1 MSSDHA
7 RLTRFERMLSL
18 VTRVAPGEG
27 RTAFLF
33 FLHGFLLLASYQV
46 VKALREAF
54 MLTKFSAETRAY
66 AVAGMALVLMLVVP
80 LYGRLRHHLHGADLL
95 RAVTLFFVATLP
107 LFALLTHYQV
117 SIAFAFFIWVGIY
130 GVMVVSQMWAYAA
143 DSFNVKSG
151 QRLFVVIML
160 GANLGALA
168 GAKVTQVAVAAL
180 SPMGL
185 MVLATCTL
193 GATLFLAKPERD
205 AIPAASRAVE
215 IERSRPVPKLLGGIG
230 LVLRDRYLL
239 HMALFV
245 VLLNWI
251 NSTGEFIL
259 ADFVKA
265 DAVARVAESGG
276 ALDLGT
282 LITEFYGSFNFWVT
296 LISLLMQLFLVSR
309 IYHLVGV
316 RGGLLVQP
324 VIVALGYALL
334 VFGPMLGGF
343 IPFFYLIRRLKFAEN
358 SVDYSLMNTTRQALY
373 LPVDRDSKYDGK
385 IAIDTFFWRFG
396 DLIQAVGIFIGLHLL
411 DWEAREF
418 CSGDTRAGAGMDCAR
433 GRDGTR
439 LQPQGERERR
449 ACGARGGRA
458 HSGPALCAGRVVHA
472 PGRADGVLRRGTRR
486 RAGAEGPP
494 RRWAPIAA
502 LDAVQCP
509 AAGFRRQGAVERRD
523 TGTAHHGRRLQPRR
537 ARGAQ
542 HVRGKARD
550 ALTAQ
555 TPSAG
560 TTAISPSSTRSSSL
574 FNSRCTSRISDLV
587 RPI

>member
-168 GAKVTQVAVAAL
+168 GAKLTQVAVAAL

-411 DWEAREF
+411 DWEARNF
-418 CSGDTRAGAGMDCAR
+418 AVVTLVLALAWIALAVVM
-433 GRDGTR
+433 GRDYSRKASENAVHVAPEAVEPIPDLLYAPGESFMHPVAPTAFYDAEPGDVLVLKAHRDDGHRLPHWMRFNVR
-439 LQPQGERERR
+439 LQ
-449 ACGARGGRA
+449 AF
-458 HSGPALCAGRVVHA
+458 V
-472 PGRADGVLRRGTRR
+472 
-486 RAGAEGPP
+486 
-494 RRWAPIAA
+494 
-502 LDAVQCP
+502 
-509 AAGFRRQGAVERRD
+509 
-523 TGTAHHGRRLQPRR
+523 
-537 ARGAQ
+537 
-542 HVRGKARD
+542 GKAP
-550 ALTAQ
+550 LNVE
-555 TPSAG
+555 TPELRITVVASNLDGLEAR
-560 TTAISPSSTRSSSL
+560 STFVAR
-574 FNSRCTSRISDLV
+574 RVTR
-587 RPI
+587 